1 MTRISRLAKE
11 RNGMRHGIIDAFVG
25 NWGSGLG
32 YLVIDGQPVPCDNA
46 ATVRA
51 LDACFGGAIAP
62 GHWVDQES
70 IVGQEIWYSVSP
82 WGVLEA
88 FCPAEDNRRP
98 ADEEEQ
104 DELF

>member
-51 LDACFGGAIAP
+51 LDACFGGVIAP
-62 GHWVDQES
+62 GHWGRPGKHSGPGNLVLSQPM
-70 IVGQEIWYSVSP
+70 GSP
-82 WGVLEA
+82 GGIL
-88 FCPAEDNRRP
+88 PG
-98 ADEEEQ
+98 
-104 DELF
+104 